1 MFKKVKNGLR
11 HYLSAEHGVAAME
24 FSMVFIPFIISIL
37 FIAEMC
43 RVVFISSAL
52 DLIIAESG
60 HIAAI
65 TRAPENYQQYFN
77 AEINK
82 RMADWPLISR
92 EIHVELSVSWC
103 DSISA
108 VINHTCTTMD
118 ARNKPLAFYK
128 VTTDYQPLFF
138 FFPSQSVI
146 RELSRRILLVQEFQR
161 EAENDE

>member
-1 MFKKVKNGLR
+1 MLTNITSGLR
-11 HYLSAEHGVAAME
+11 RYLCDEHGVAAME

-65 TRAPENYQQYFN
+65 TRVPENYQHYFN
-77 AEINK
+77 DEINK

-92 EIHVELSVSWC
+92 DVHVELSVAWC

-108 VINHTCTTMD
+108 VLNHACTTTD
-118 ARNKPLAFYK
+118 ARNKPLAFYS

-146 RELSRRILLVQEFQR
+146 RELSRKILLVQEFQR
-161 EAENDE
+161 ETENDE